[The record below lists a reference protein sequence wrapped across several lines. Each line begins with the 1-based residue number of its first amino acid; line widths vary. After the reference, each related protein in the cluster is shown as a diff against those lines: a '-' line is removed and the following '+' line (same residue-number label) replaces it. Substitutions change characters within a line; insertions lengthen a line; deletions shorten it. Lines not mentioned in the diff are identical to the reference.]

1 MADRGHVADGRRKN
15 PRVECDGQAWLRV
28 GPDDYPCS
36 IRTLSIGGAS
46 IAEPVELPPTGTR
59 ARCTLRVDGILVRNL
74 EADLVEMPNG
84 KPAVLFAEVT
94 HEDRD
99 ALADLVRRLGA

>member
-1 MADRGHVADGRRKN
+1 MAGEQRRN
-15 PRVECDGQAWLRV
+15 PRVECDGEAWLRV
-28 GPDDYPCS
+28 GPEDFPCS

-74 EADLVEMPNG
+74 EAELVQMPNG

-94 HEDRD
+94 PADRE
-99 ALADLVRRLGA
+99 ALAGLIQRLAASAS